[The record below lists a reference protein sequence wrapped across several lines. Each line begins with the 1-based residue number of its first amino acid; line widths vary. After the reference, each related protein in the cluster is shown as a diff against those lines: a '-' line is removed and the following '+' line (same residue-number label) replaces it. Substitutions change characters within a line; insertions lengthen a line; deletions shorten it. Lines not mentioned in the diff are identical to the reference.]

1 MDERLDRRRTAME
14 LLENMFEVEMRFLQS
29 GSESLDML
37 ASAFHAEVV
46 VHEPQSLPYA
56 GGWKGLDGVGA
67 LFRKMREIWSDV
79 AVESLQAAQSDDTVY
94 MSCTLRLTARANG
107 AVVVQPFAEV
117 LPFLLR
123 AAYLRRSPPRSPS
136 GTVPAPYILDGDLSL
151 AGVFQH
157 TTRDR
162 LSNTS
167 IC

>member
-14 LLENMFEVEMRFLQS
+14 LLENMFEVEIRFLQS

-67 LFRKMREIWSDV
+67 LFRQMREIWSDV

-94 MSCTLRLTARANG
+94 MSCTLPPDCPCKWCRRRTAICGTLTVLTQGSVFEEKPPHAARRGPCPRRTSWMVISA
-107 AVVVQPFAEV
+107 
-117 LPFLLR
+117 LR
-123 AAYLRRSPPRSPS
+123 ECSSTPREI
-136 GTVPAPYILDGDLSL
+136 A
-151 AGVFQH
+151 
-157 TTRDR
+157 
-162 LSNTS
+162 
-167 IC
+167 